1 MPHAVVLVPSS
12 TAGEVLPLREGLS
25 FWGGV
30 DPESGLIIDAHHP
43 DHGACLSGRIVMM
56 PSSRGSCSGSGVLL
70 ELALNDCAPAA
81 LIFCEDE
88 STLTLGAIVASELF
102 ERNIAVLRLDT
113 QSYNRVALAKHAE
126 IRETALCF
134 DAEEIALSAI
144 AQAPM
149 KLSDYDQHMLAGRT
163 GEAAKIAMRTL
174 CIMAAVDRAPRLI
187 DVSRAHIDGCILAHD
202 ANLVFAE
209 KMLALGAKVQI
220 PTTINAISV
229 AQDNWRGLGMPEA
242 FANKANR
249 LANAYVAMG
258 AQATMTCAPYLLEN
272 PPAANEAV
280 GWSESNAVIYAN
292 SILGARSAKHPDYL
306 DLFIAITGRAP
317 DCGVY
322 RSEQRQA
329 QVEVHVSL
337 PPMYD
342 DAVWPMLGWLLGTL
356 APNSIPLMTGLEAA
370 RPSSDDLKALCAAF
384 GTTSAA
390 PMLHIRGHTPEGNR
404 DASPDCAKHH
414 IQAQDL
420 EKVWQGFNE
429 PDVQSLEL
437 IAIGSPHASVG
448 ECELLARLLKG
459 RHCAADTSFIVTLGR
474 SVYAQ
479 LEKRDIV
486 AQLESA
492 GVTLICDM
500 CWCSMTEPVF
510 PVEAKTLMTNSGKYA
525 HYA

>member
-1 MPHAVVLVPSS
+1 
-12 TAGEVLPLREGLS
+12 
-25 FWGGV
+25 
-30 DPESGLIIDAHHP
+30 
-43 DHGACLSGRIVMM
+43 
-56 PSSRGSCSGSGVLL
+56 
-70 ELALNDCAPAA
+70 
-81 LIFCEDE
+81 
-88 STLTLGAIVASELF
+88 
-102 ERNIAVLRLDT
+102 
-113 QSYNRVALAKHAE
+113 
-126 IRETALCF
+126 
-134 DAEEIALSAI
+134 
-144 AQAPM
+144 
-149 KLSDYDQHMLAGRT
+149 MLAGHA

-174 CIMAAVDRAPRLI
+174 CIMAAVDRAPRLL

-209 KMLALGAKVQI
+209 KMLALGAQVQI

-229 AQDNWRGLGMPEA
+229 AQDNWRGLGMSQA
-242 FANKANR
+242 FASKANR

-272 PPAANEAV
+272 PPAADEAI

-292 SILGARSAKHPDYL
+292 SILGARTAKHPDYL

-322 RSEQRQA
+322 RAEQRQA
-329 QVEVHVSL
+329 QVEVRVSL
-337 PPMYD
+337 PPSYD
-342 DAVWPMLGWLLGTL
+342 DALWPMLGWLVGTL
-356 APNSIPLMTGLEAA
+356 APNSIPLLTGLEAA
-370 RPSSDDLKALCAAF
+370 RPSGDDLKALCAAF

-404 DASPDCAKHH
+404 DASPDCVQHH

-420 EKVWQGFNE
+420 EKVWQSFNR

-448 ECELLARLLKG
+448 ECELLARLFKG
-459 RHCAADTSFIVTLGR
+459 RHCAADTTCIVTLGR

-486 AQLESA
+486 AQLQSA

-525 HYA
+525 HYAAGLTGRQVRFGSVGDCVEAAITGVASSSLPLWLR